1 MSAAPGE
8 AERREWHELVDRIER
23 ARILYYGEDA
33 PTLSDAEYDELFARL
48 VALEQRHPELQT
60 GDSPTQTVG
69 GARSEM
75 FEPVEHPRRM
85 LSLDNAFDLDE
96 LTAWSARIERELREF
111 PPMLCEVKV
120 DGLAVD
126 LVYRRGRL
134 ESLATRGD
142 GVTGEDVTVNARF
155 VDAIPKALR
164 SAPGGPPVP
173 RLVEVRGEVYFPVD
187 QFRSLNDEMLAGG
200 RSPFANPRNAGAG
213 TLRQRVDRR
222 EDDLAGAK
230 ETGASADRITRL
242 AADLD
247 RAIGALGRL
256 RLVVHGIGAAD
267 GFAPS
272 TQSSAYAAF
281 ESWGLPTGSHYR
293 LCRDLPEV
301 EAYVAEFEARRHSL
315 GFDIDGVVVKVDDLA
330 RQERLGSTSRA
341 PRWAIAFKYPPEV
354 VRTRLTDIR
363 VSVGRTGRVTPYA
376 VMEPVR
382 VSGTTVDR
390 ATLHNAG
397 EVRRKGLLIGDL
409 VFLRKAGEIIP
420 EVIGPVVE
428 ERSGVERE
436 FVMPNHC
443 PSCGTRLAPEREG
456 DVDIRCPNAQH
467 CPAQLIER
475 LLHVG
480 SRPALDIEG
489 LGVEAARALLDAG
502 IVHDEGDLFSLTEL
516 DLARS
521 GFFLRDVKPA
531 GRRAG
536 EPGRELNEAAH
547 RLLLQT
553 DLARQ
558 RPLWRVLVALS
569 IRHVGPTAARALAA
583 RFGSV
588 DEIAAASEVELA
600 EVDGVGSVIA
610 AAVVD
615 WFGIAWH
622 RSVVER
628 WAGAGVRMEEQRSGP
643 GEVADGNRDGI
654 PAGNL
659 AGLTV
664 VVTGTLPGFTR
675 DSATEALTR
684 QGAKVAGSVSGR
696 TDFLIAGENPGSK
709 VDRARALGV
718 PILDSDGLAVLLDSG
733 SEAARKLVG

>member
-1 MSAAPGE
+1 MSGFPGD
-8 AERREWHELVDRIER
+8 AERREWQDLVDRIER
-23 ARILYYGEDA
+23 ARTRYYAEDA

-48 VALEQRHPELQT
+48 VALEQRRPELQT

-75 FEPVEHPRRM
+75 FEPVEHPVRM
-85 LSLDNAFDLDE
+85 LSLDNAFDLEE
-96 LTAWSARIERELREF
+96 LAAWSARIEREVQGF

-142 GVTGEDVTVNARF
+142 GVTGEDVTANARF
-155 VDAIPKALR
+155 VDAIPKTLR
-164 SAPGGPPVP
+164 STPGGPPVP

-187 QFRSLNDEMLAGG
+187 QFRSLNDEMLARG

-222 EDDLAGAK
+222 EVDLARA
-230 ETGASADRITRL
+230 ESTGAGPDRIARL

-267 GFAPS
+267 GFAPP
-272 TQSSAYAAF
+272 TQSSAYSAF

-301 EAYVAEFEARRHSL
+301 EAYVVEFEAQRHNL

-330 RQERLGSTSRA
+330 RQEQLGATSRA

-363 VSVGRTGRVTPYA
+363 VSVGRTGRVTPFA

-397 EVRRKGLLIGDL
+397 EVKRKGLLIGDL

-428 ERSGVERE
+428 ARTGSERE
-436 FVMPNHC
+436 FIMPGHC

-456 DVDIRCPNAQH
+456 DVDIRCPNAQS
-467 CPAQLIER
+467 CPAQLVER
-475 LLHVG
+475 LQHVG
-480 SRPALDIEG
+480 SRGALDIEG
-489 LGVEAARALLDAG
+489 LGVEAARALLDG
-502 IVHDEGDLFSLTEL
+502 RIVRDEGDLFSLAEA

-521 GFFLRDVKPA
+521 EYFLRDVKPA

-547 RLLLQT
+547 RLLRQA

-588 DEIAAASEVELA
+588 EKIAVASEVELA
-600 EVDGVGSVIA
+600 DVDGVGQVIA
-610 AAVVD
+610 AAVVE
-615 WFGIAWH
+615 WFGIDWH

-628 WAGAGVRMEEQRSGP
+628 WTRSGVRMTQDQP
-643 GEVADGNRDGI
+643 PADGESVGAGE
-654 PAGNL
+654 PAGSL

-664 VVTGTLPGFTR
+664 VVTGVLPGFTR
-675 DSATEALTR
+675 DSAIDALTR
-684 QGAKVAGSVSGR
+684 QGAKVVGSVSGR
-696 TDFLIAGENPGSK
+696 TDFLVAGDLPGSK
-709 VDRARALGV
+709 LDRARALGV
-718 PILDSDGLAVLLDSG
+718 PVLDSTGFEVLLRSG
-733 SEAARKLVG
+733 SEAARVLAG